1 MEIDPTA
8 NRAIKIVAVGDHLV
22 GKSCAITTYDSY
34 QLVSWPLILLS
45 NDSQQYLTAQVAI
58 SESTAQPTVSQYGTY
73 ILRQGYNRKLIVQR
87 SNQILLQGCTS
98 LLDLFLSYWPRYLQ
112 KCDW

>member
-34 QLVSWPLILLS
+34 QLVS
-45 NDSQQYLTAQVAI
+45 
-58 SESTAQPTVSQYGTY
+58 
-73 ILRQGYNRKLIVQR
+73 
-87 SNQILLQGCTS
+87 
-98 LLDLFLSYWPRYLQ
+98 
-112 KCDW
+112 